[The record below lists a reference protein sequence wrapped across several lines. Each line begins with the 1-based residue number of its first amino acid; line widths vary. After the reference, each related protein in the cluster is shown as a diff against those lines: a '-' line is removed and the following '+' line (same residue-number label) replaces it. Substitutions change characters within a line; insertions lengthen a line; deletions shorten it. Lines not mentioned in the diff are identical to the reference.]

1 MFGNTQGSVA
11 TYLCDTGYELESGA
25 SSNRVC
31 GGDGQWSGVTPVCEG
46 TGADPGVGNT
56 GHIPPPPPPPQS
68 VYSY

>member
-25 SSNRVC
+25 NSNRVC

-46 TGADPGVGNT
+46 RLL
-56 GHIPPPPPPPQS
+56 
-68 VYSY
+68 